1 MTIEHL
7 SFIEKTRLREYELEI
22 FFEKSLDCLKME
34 LQRLRNTIYNYNQ
47 HEYLFALNERAW
59 VGAFNN
65 AVIRAFP
72 DNATTLQEFGVYNKH
87 SFIGRADFL
96 VNWKTPAGKTLYL
109 LFEAKQYEEVSKSEM
124 LNDSSLYLNTVR
136 EQGQK
141 YFEAETDYYLDK
153 TVFIVPLVFGW
164 IRQTGNLSIAKSY
177 FENENKKDKSTDF
190 CYLYYEGE
198 FGAWVYG
205 NVHRAKK

>member
-1 MTIEHL
+1 MIVEHK
-7 SFIEKTRLREYELEI
+7 SFIEKARLREYKLDI
-22 FFEKSLDCLKME
+22 FFEKSLECLKDE

-47 HEYLFALNERAW
+47 HEFLFALNERAW

-72 DNATTLQEFGVYNKH
+72 DSAATLQEFGVYNKN
-87 SFIGRADFL
+87 SFIGRADYL
-96 VNWKTPAGKTLYL
+96 VNWTNPAGKTLYL

-124 LNDSSLYLNTVR
+124 LNDSSSYLNSVR
-136 EQGQK
+136 EQGRK
-141 YFEAETDYYLDK
+141 YFEAETDYYNDK
-153 TVFIVPLVFGW
+153 TVFIVTLVFGW
-164 IRQTGNLSIAKSY
+164 IRQPGNLAIAKSY
-177 FENENKKDKSTDF
+177 FDQENKKDKSTDF

-205 NVHRAKK
+205 NVYLEKK